1 MFPNDDICN
10 IDAAKGAAARLFR
23 RYKNTEDKS
32 QPIIGKSEVNRLM
45 KATYDAINMRILNI

>member
-23 RYKNTEDKS
+23 RYKNS
-32 QPIIGKSEVNRLM
+32 
-45 KATYDAINMRILNI
+45 